1 MEEVLRGVRW
11 ARPRNAGIGYMMTT
25 SLSPQEEEE
34 EKGGGEATCHQSVSF
49 NRIPLPIMENQ

>member
-25 SLSPQEEEE
+25 SLSPQEVE
-34 EKGGGEATCHQSVSF
+34 EKGGGRASCHQSVSF
-49 NRIPLPIMENQ
+49 YRIPLPIMENQ